1 MDFGY
6 PPDDFQRDSYKSID
20 ANRNILVTAHTGS
33 GKTNIAKY
41 AIAHML
47 KLNKKVAYTSPIKT
61 LSNQKYKEFKE
72 NFEDK
77 LQLGTVGIL
86 TGDVKLKPDAS
97 CLIMTTEILRNA
109 LYRHYGND
117 KLEGKLEVERVVPT
131 DFISNLGC
139 VIFDEVHY
147 INDKDRGTVWEE
159 TLIMLDKSIL
169 LILLSATISKPE
181 NFSSWLANIKQRP
194 IDLITTNNRIIPLEH
209 SVFINDELIPIMDN
223 NDVVHRQNLDRASKL
238 YVRNSTTFSLIQ
250 NLTQQLKDK
259 NMVPVIYF
267 VFSRANCARFANAL
281 SICFNTTSEQAEIE
295 HLFRK
300 YTYQYHGKY
309 DKMDQYNEIYK
320 LMLSGIAYHHSG
332 LLPILK
338 ELIEIMF
345 QRNYIKVLFATETF
359 AVGVNMPTKTVVMTD
374 ISKPTEEGYRYLL
387 SSEYKQMAG
396 RAGRRGMDKKGNVII
411 LPLYDFNRASVYS
424 VISGSYPYIQSKFM
438 VKYNFIL
445 KVILNGGHIN
455 NFTNDTLCSV
465 EAKQQQQ
472 LLLSDIETIKN
483 QLVFNKLNEELDSYQ
498 VYKVYDDFQKKE
510 NELLNMGLSLSKK
523 QLKEKFNIQKKI
535 KFIPKQE
542 FDKIVKYTQLKNNIL
557 KKEAE
562 YDASTKLWEPDIY
575 KSLNIM
581 YKLGY
586 LLEPKLGCEY
596 MTLKALIASQI
607 NDVSPIL
614 LTEMLCDKVFDGLT
628 PQEIVGI
635 LGIFIKE
642 HREEEY
648 KFDGTPVIKERVE
661 QVKEIINKIETIEKI
676 YNITSTDLDISFDFI
691 DVAYEWSNG
700 KEINDLL
707 TDKLMEGN
715 FIKGILK
722 INNIVNSLKSIS
734 IVSGEISTIPAL
746 YEIEKLLIRDIVS
759 VDSLY
764 IV

>member
-1 MDFGY
+1 M
-6 PPDDFQRDSYKSID
+6 
-20 ANRNILVTAHTGS
+20 
-33 GKTNIAKY
+33 
-41 AIAHML
+41 
-47 KLNKKVAYTSPIKT
+47 
-61 LSNQKYKEFKE
+61 
-72 NFEDK
+72 
-77 LQLGTVGIL
+77 
-86 TGDVKLKPDAS
+86 
-97 CLIMTTEILRNA
+97 
-109 LYRHYGND
+109 
-117 KLEGKLEVERVVPT
+117 
-131 DFISNLGC
+131 
-139 VIFDEVHY
+139 
-147 INDKDRGTVWEE
+147 
-159 TLIMLDKSIL
+159 
-169 LILLSATISKPE
+169 
-181 NFSSWLANIKQRP
+181 
-194 IDLITTNNRIIPLEH
+194 
-209 SVFINDELIPIMDN
+209 
-223 NDVVHRQNLDRASKL
+223 
-238 YVRNSTTFSLIQ
+238 
-250 NLTQQLKDK
+250 
-259 NMVPVIYF
+259 
-267 VFSRANCARFANAL
+267 
-281 SICFNTTSEQAEIE
+281 
-295 HLFRK
+295 
-300 YTYQYHGKY
+300 
-309 DKMDQYNEIYK
+309 
-320 LMLSGIAYHHSG
+320 
-332 LLPILK
+332 
-338 ELIEIMF
+338 
-345 QRNYIKVLFATETF
+345 
-359 AVGVNMPTKTVVMTD
+359 
-374 ISKPTEEGYRYLL
+374 
-387 SSEYKQMAG
+387 
-396 RAGRRGMDKKGNVII
+396 
-411 LPLYDFNRASVYS
+411 
-424 VISGSYPYIQSKFM
+424 
-438 VKYNFIL
+438 
-445 KVILNGGHIN
+445 
-455 NFTNDTLCSV
+455 
-465 EAKQQQQ
+465 
-472 LLLSDIETIKN
+472 KN

-746 YEIEKLLIRDIVS
+746 YEIEKLLIRDVVS